1 MSLAKTDTR
10 IARRYLA
17 LGDRD
22 DLAQLVLEELD
33 LTREWIVRITGQERL
48 LAGHRVL
55 GRAVQLRSPYVDALS
70 LIQLRALRGLRAHAT
85 DDATD
90 AKLRRVMLLSVN
102 GVAAGLQNT
111 G

>member
-1 MSLAKTDTR
+1 F
-10 IARRYLA
+10 RRVLF
-17 LGDRD
+17 RSRE
-22 DLAQLVLEELD
+22 DLSELVLEELA
-33 LTREWIVRITGQERL
+33 LTRDWIVKITGQERL

-70 LIQLRALRGLRAHAT
+70 LLQLRALRVLRST
-85 DDATD
+85 DGSDEETD
-90 AKLRRVMLLSVN
+90 ERIRRLMLLTVN